1 MSQTKRATSHNRL
14 LNYQPLLSEREFASS
29 REWGEGAMS
38 PTRCPKIILSR
49 KTTFSANKSRGVR
62 SGGSRK
68 VSEGTWNNS
77 SHFEFFSGRKCHT
90 HTHTH
95 THTRDTRM
103 VKCNDKEK
111 ARGGGILLFLP
122 PPITP
127 FSPSAPPCQARCED
141 DWERVR
147 KLPHYV
153 LQAVTPP
160 IISPSQAVTPPI
172 ISPSQISTFRK
183 ENSSYN
189 NPQFRIL

>member
-29 REWGEGAMS
+29 REWGKGAMS

-90 HTHTH
+90 HTHT
-95 THTRDTRM
+95 RDTRM

-111 ARGGGILLFLP
+111 ARGGGGNPSLLTSSHHPFL
-122 PPITP
+122 
-127 FSPSAPPCQARCED
+127 
-141 DWERVR
+141 
-147 KLPHYV
+147 
-153 LQAVTPP
+153 
-160 IISPSQAVTPPI
+160 SQRTTMPGA
-172 ISPSQISTFRK
+172 
-183 ENSSYN
+183 
-189 NPQFRIL
+189 L

>member
-29 REWGEGAMS
+29 REWGGGRRAMS

-49 KTTFSANKSRGVR
+49 QTTFSANKSRGVR

-68 VSEGTWNNS
+68 VGEGTWNNS
-77 SHFEFFSGRKCHT
+77 THFEFFSGRKC
-90 HTHTH
+90 H

-127 FSPSAPPCQARCED
+127 FSPR
-141 DWERVR
+141 RVV
-147 KLPHYV
+147 KM
-153 LQAVTPP
+153 TGD
-160 IISPSQAVTPPI
+160 
-172 ISPSQISTFRK
+172 
-183 ENSSYN
+183 E
-189 NPQFRIL
+189 

>member
-68 VSEGTWNNS
+68 VGEGTWNNS
-77 SHFEFFSGRKCHT
+77 THFEFFSGRKC
-90 HTHTH
+90 H

-111 ARGGGILLFLP
+111 ARGGGEF
-122 PPITP
+122 
-127 FSPSAPPCQARCED
+127 F
-141 DWERVR
+141 
-147 KLPHYV
+147 
-153 LQAVTPP
+153 
-160 IISPSQAVTPPI
+160 
-172 ISPSQISTFRK
+172 
-183 ENSSYN
+183 SSYLL
-189 NPQFRIL
+189 PSPLSLPAHHHARRVVKMTGDE

>member
-29 REWGEGAMS
+29 REWGKGAMS

-95 THTRDTRM
+95 THT
-103 VKCNDKEK
+103 
-111 ARGGGILLFLP
+111 
-122 PPITP
+122 
-127 FSPSAPPCQARCED
+127 
-141 DWERVR
+141 
-147 KLPHYV
+147 
-153 LQAVTPP
+153 
-160 IISPSQAVTPPI
+160 
-172 ISPSQISTFRK
+172 
-183 ENSSYN
+183 
-189 NPQFRIL
+189 

>member
-29 REWGEGAMS
+29 REWGGGAMS

-49 KTTFSANKSRGVR
+49 QTTFSANKSRGVR

-68 VSEGTWNNS
+68 VGEGTCNNS
-77 SHFEFFSGRKCHT
+77 THFEFFSGRKCL
-90 HTHTH
+90 TH

-141 DWERVR
+141 DWGRVR

-160 IISPSQAVTPPI
+160 IISPSQ
-172 ISPSQISTFRK
+172 ISTFRK
-183 ENSSYN
+183 ENSSHN

>member
-29 REWGEGAMS
+29 REWGRGAMS

-49 KTTFSANKSRGVR
+49 QTTFSANESRGVR

-68 VSEGTWNNS
+68 VGEGTWNNS
-77 SHFEFFSGRKCHT
+77 THFEFFFRTQVS
-90 HTHTH
+90 H

-141 DWERVR
+141 DWGRVR

-153 LQAVTPP
+153 L
-160 IISPSQAVTPPI
+160 QAVTPPI

>member
-14 LNYQPLLSEREFASS
+14 INYQPLLSEREFASS

-49 KTTFSANKSRGVR
+49 QTTFSANKSRGVR

-68 VSEGTWNNS
+68 VGEGTWNNS
-77 SHFEFFSGRKCHT
+77 THFEFFSGRKC
-90 HTHTH
+90 H

-141 DWERVR
+141 DWGRVR

-160 IISPSQAVTPPI
+160 IMSPSQAVTPPI

>member
-68 VSEGTWNNS
+68 VSERTWNNS
-77 SHFEFFSGRKCHT
+77 SHFEFFSGRKC
-90 HTHTH
+90 HTH

-111 ARGGGILLFLP
+111 ARGGGNPSLLTSSHHPFLP
-122 PPITP
+122 QRNTMPG
-127 FSPSAPPCQARCED
+127 A
-141 DWERVR
+141 
-147 KLPHYV
+147 L
-153 LQAVTPP
+153 
-160 IISPSQAVTPPI
+160 
-172 ISPSQISTFRK
+172 
-183 ENSSYN
+183 
-189 NPQFRIL
+189 

>member
-90 HTHTH
+90 HTHT
-95 THTRDTRM
+95 RDTRM

-111 ARGGGILLFLP
+111 ARGGGKSF
-122 PPITP
+122 
-127 FSPSAPPCQARCED
+127 
-141 DWERVR
+141 
-147 KLPHYV
+147 
-153 LQAVTPP
+153 
-160 IISPSQAVTPPI
+160 
-172 ISPSQISTFRK
+172 
-183 ENSSYN
+183 SSYLLPSPLSLPAHHHARRVVKMTGN
-189 NPQFRIL
+189 E